1 MSSPVDHKETGQGL
15 EHPAPQALCLIP
27 PSVYERVEQ
36 GLGKFFEP
44 ISGIK
49 PDVAALDML
58 DAGKALK
65 HFEILS
71 RYVDPK
77 GKKVLDLG
85 SGYGTNLI
93 VWSTQF
99 GVDMTGV
106 EPEGEGF
113 ASTVEVSRE
122 LCRIN
127 GVDPGRILAY
137 TGESLPFPDESF
149 DVVYSANVLEHT
161 QQPEVVL
168 DEAFRVLRSGG
179 TLHFEIP
186 NYLAPFEGHYMVL
199 QPPIVWKGLLPFWIR
214 TVIGR
219 DPSFARTLRTEI
231 NPVWVR
237 RTIRR
242 LGAKYRLQWVSL
254 GEEIFRER
262 LRGSFRFETRAVRSK
277 LSFLMRALGA
287 LNVKDAIAQVLVLLQ
302 AHYPMYLTVVKQGPA
317 APAAAP
323 ARSAF

>member
-1 MSSPVDHKETGQGL
+1 MNGGV
-15 EHPAPQALCLIP
+15 EHLAPEELCLIP
-27 PSVYERVEQ
+27 PSIYERVEQ
-36 GLGKFFEP
+36 GLGTFFEP

-49 PDVAALDML
+49 PDVAAVDML
-58 DAGKALK
+58 DARKALR
-65 HFEILS
+65 HFELLR
-71 RYVDPK
+71 RYVDPR

-93 VWSTQF
+93 VWARHF

-113 ASTVEVSRE
+113 ASTIEVSRE
-122 LCRIN
+122 LCRLN
-127 GVDPGRILAY
+127 GVDPGRILAS

-161 QQPEVVL
+161 ERPEVVL

-199 QPPIVWKGLLPFWIR
+199 QPPIFWRGLLPFWVR
-214 TVIGR
+214 TVFGR

-242 LGAKYRLQWVSL
+242 LNAKYRLRRISL

-262 LRGSFRFETRAVRSK
+262 LRETFRFETRAVRSK
-277 LSFLMRALGA
+277 LGSLLRVLGA
-287 LNVKDAIAQVLVLLQ
+287 LNVKDAVSRALIVLQ
-302 AHYPMYLTVVKQGPA
+302 AHYPMYLTVVKEQ
-317 APAAAP
+317 
-323 ARSAF
+323 ART